1 AGVATVIFTSGA
13 VKPFIASQTVCACA
27 APEAAIVIPA
37 ASAAAQTVPLSMS
50 SSRGFFCAEPATHGG
65 GPQRH
70 RHANRAHERCDA
82 ASRRDSA
89 TRSRPLVPGL
99 HDVLQA
105 GGGLRTGEAGTE

>member
-1 AGVATVIFTSGA
+1 MTNLPFQASGSHSEKLISLPMTPSTLHSATGEAAGVAAVIFTSGA

-27 APEAAIVIPA
+27 APDAAIVIPA

-70 RHANRAHERCDA
+70 RHANRAH
-82 ASRRDSA
+82 
-89 TRSRPLVPGL
+89 
-99 HDVLQA
+99 
-105 GGGLRTGEAGTE
+105 